1 MFQKTLLILAIAAA
15 CTSVQA
21 QSTPAKKEFVARIL
35 KAQQP
40 GIDQL
45 ARSLVEEP
53 ALEMLGR
60 ASAALPARVAADR
73 REAVGKDI
81 QADARRYVEETMPIV
96 RDRAVRLAPTTVG
109 ALLEEKF
116 TEDEL
121 KQVATM
127 LESPAFAKFQ
137 QLGGEMQKVLAE

>member
-21 QSTPAKKEFVARIL
+21 QSSPAKKEFVARIL

-45 ARSLVEEP
+45 SRSLVEEP

-60 ASAALPARVAADR
+60 ASAALPNRVAADR
-73 REAVGKDI
+73 REAVAKDI
-81 QADARRYVEETMPIV
+81 QADARRYVDETLPIV
-96 RDRAVRLAPTTVG
+96 RERAIRLAPSTVG
-109 ALLEEKF
+109 ALLE
-116 TEDEL
+116 
-121 KQVATM
+121 
-127 LESPAFAKFQ
+127 
-137 QLGGEMQKVLAE
+137 